1 MIKVTKESGI
11 PLIGYLAFGII
22 DRGTNLLQVRASS
35 ACNFNCI
42 YCSTDSGPKSKC
54 HKNQFEV
61 ELDYLI
67 DEVKKMV
74 EFKGQNVEINI
85 DSVGEPLMYKD
96 MVKLVKACKE
106 MKGVYKVSMQTNGSL
121 LTDDIINNLKL
132 DVMNY
137 SIGSLDKELA
147 CKMFGVDY
155 DVEKAL
161 KNIEK
166 LIKKEIT
173 VRLCPVWVPGLNDDE
188 IPKII
193 EYSKKVGA
201 ELGIQ
206 KYEIYKYSRKV
217 KGVKALNWWKFG
229 KKLEEWEK
237 EFDVKLK
244 MTRQDVKIVK
254 MERYPEVFRK
264 GERTQVKIVAPGWYD
279 FQMVGVGRDRC
290 VAVINCEAEVG
301 DLVNIKIL
309 DTNNNL
315 YLGEVA

>member
-1 MIKVTKESGI
+1 MKITKESGI

-42 YCSTDSGPKSKC
+42 YCSTDSGPKSNC
-54 HKNQFEV
+54 HKTKFEV
-61 ELDYLI
+61 ELNYLI
-67 DEVKKMV
+67 EEVQKMV
-74 EFKGQNVEINI
+74 EFKGKDVEINI

-96 MVKLVKACKE
+96 IVKLVKACKE

-121 LTDDIINNLKL
+121 LTDEIINSLKL
-132 DVMNY
+132 DVINY
-137 SIGSLDKELA
+137 SIGSFDEDLA
-147 CKMFGVDY
+147 CKMFGVKY
-155 DVEKAL
+155 NVKKAL
-161 KNIEK
+161 NDIEK
-166 LIKKEIT
+166 LIKKGVV
-173 VRLCPVWVPGLNDDE
+173 VRLCPVWVPGLNDEE

-193 EYSKKVGA
+193 QYAKEVGA

-217 KGVKALNWWKFG
+217 KGVKPLNWWKFG

-237 EFDVKLK
+237 EFGVKLK

-254 MERYPEVFRK
+254 MDRYPEVFKK
-264 GERTQVKIVAPGWYD
+264 GERTQVKIVALGWYN
-279 FQMVGVGRDRC
+279 FQMIGVARDRC
-290 VAVINCEAEVG
+290 VAVNNCEANIG

-309 DTNNNL
+309 ETNNNL
-315 YLGEVA
+315 YLGEMA

>member
-1 MIKVTKESGI
+1 MKITKESGI

-35 ACNFNCI
+35 ACNFNCV
-42 YCSTDSGPKSKC
+42 YCSTDSGPKTNC
-54 HKNQFEV
+54 HKTQFEV
-61 ELDYLI
+61 ELNYLVE
-67 DEVKKMV
+67 EVKKV
-74 EFKGQNVEINI
+74 VDFKGEGVEINI

-96 MVKLVKACKE
+96 MVQLVKACKE

-132 DVMNY
+132 DVINY
-137 SIGSLDKELA
+137 SFGSFDEELA
-147 CKMFGVDY
+147 CKMFGVNY
-155 DVEKAL
+155 NVKKAL
-161 KNIEK
+161 EDIEK
-166 LIKKEIT
+166 LIKKGIT
-173 VRLCPVWVPGLNDDE
+173 VRLCPVWVPGLNDEE

-193 EYSKKVGA
+193 EYSKRVGA

-217 KGVKALNWWKFG
+217 KGVKPLNWWKFG

-254 MERYPEVFRK
+254 MERVPEVFKK

-279 FQMVGVGRDRC
+279 FQMVGVARDRC
-290 VAVINCEAEVG
+290 VAVNNCEANIG

-309 DTNNNL
+309 ETNNNL
-315 YLGEVA
+315 YLGELL